1 VATEQLESEL
11 KRLRK
16 EQRKTRQDEVFGG
29 LSTVEKAEYNG
40 KARRVHELERKLQA
54 STLASHWN

>member
-1 VATEQLESEL
+1 VATEQPESEL

-29 LSTVEKAEYNG
+29 LSTVEEAEYNG
-40 KARRVHELERKLQA
+40 KARRVHELEIELQA
-54 STLASHWN
+54 STLASHCN